1 MQEQNVEQIKAQ
13 IKKQEKARILQGK
26 QNSAIEK
33 QLKKFE
39 VIEKQYNKEKQKLL
53 DLVEKS
59 KGNFNN
65 DSDKDTKN
73 GWNHISIK
81 KYSKQIR

>member
-13 IKKQEKARILQGK
+13 IKKRKQARILQGK

-59 KGNFNN
+59 KSNFNN

-73 GWNHISIK
+73 G
-81 KYSKQIR
+81 

>member
-13 IKKQEKARILQGK
+13 IKNQKQARILQGK

-39 VIEKQYNKEKQKLL
+39 TVEKQYNKEKQKLL

-73 GWNHISIK
+73 G
-81 KYSKQIR
+81 

>member
-13 IKKQEKARILQGK
+13 IKKRKQARILQGK

-39 VIEKQYNKEKQKLL
+39 TVEKQYNKEKQKLL
-53 DLVEKS
+53 DLVGS
-59 KGNFNN
+59 NFNN

-73 GWNHISIK
+73 G
-81 KYSKQIR
+81 